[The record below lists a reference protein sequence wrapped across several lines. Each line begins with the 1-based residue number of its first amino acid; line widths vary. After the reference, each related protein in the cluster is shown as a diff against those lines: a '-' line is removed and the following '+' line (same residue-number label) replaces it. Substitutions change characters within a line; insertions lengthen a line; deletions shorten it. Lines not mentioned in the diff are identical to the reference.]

1 MFLLCG
7 RFCINLK
14 VFQSSASA
22 PSHKIR
28 GCSEKH
34 LITLDPT
41 SWSVKEVSMR
51 RTRQS
56 DYRALTLSLSHRSL
70 TVGLRYSPWYV
81 RSFRIRCVTW
91 VTRRTVLRVIRKE
104 SRKILI
110 SHRVVDQLSPHH
122 DSQFLAFSTEVLDQM
137 NRKHNRSSSPFTTL
151 PDRAERKVARQEPGN
166 PTIDQR
172 HNSELIHIVQYKTS
186 ST

>member
-1 MFLLCG
+1 MLKLCLIVLAPPVWSFLY
-7 RFCINLK
+7 NLK

-28 GCSEKH
+28 GCSKKH

-56 DYRALTLSLSHRSL
+56 DYRALTLSLSHRSF

-81 RSFRIRCVTW
+81 RGYLS
-91 VTRRTVLRVIRKE
+91 TVRYIGDLKNGPSCNMEGIAK
-104 SRKILI
+104 
-110 SHRVVDQLSPHH
+110 
-122 DSQFLAFSTEVLDQM
+122 DSD
-137 NRKHNRSSSPFTTL
+137 KSSS
-151 PDRAERKVARQEPGN
+151 G
-166 PTIDQR
+166 
-172 HNSELIHIVQYKTS
+172 
-186 ST
+186 